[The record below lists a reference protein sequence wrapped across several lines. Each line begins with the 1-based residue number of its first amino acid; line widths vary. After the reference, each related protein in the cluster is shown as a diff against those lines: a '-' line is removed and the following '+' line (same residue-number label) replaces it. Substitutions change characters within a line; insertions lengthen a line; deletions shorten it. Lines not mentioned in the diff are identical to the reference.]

1 MVTVVTAAKVGVVST
16 ASVFI
21 SLVTDIISLIS
32 DVIFPVLKS
41 IPSAS
46 DVIFPVANFI
56 SFESDVISP
65 VANFISSESDIISP
79 VMPLKMISGLET
91 VISRLDIIVA
101 DTEITISCLAIV
113 LKGLSTNLRMVGVGT
128 NKNSLPLGLASCAVL
143 TPGERVTYFTNNAMQ
158 SSVATAE

>member
-1 MVTVVTAAKVGVVST
+1 MVTIVTAAKVGVVSS

-32 DVIFPVLKS
+32 DVIFPVVNV

-46 DVIFPVANFI
+46 DVIFSVVNFI
-56 SFESDVISP
+56 PSASDV
-65 VANFISSESDIISP
+65 ISP

-113 LKGLSTNLRMVGVGT
+113 LKDLSPNLRMVGVGT
-128 NKNSLPLGLASCAVL
+128 NKNSRPLGLASCAVL
-143 TPGERVTYFTNNAMQ
+143 TPGERVTYFTNNAM
-158 SSVATAE
+158 SLSVATAE

>member
-1 MVTVVTAAKVGVVST
+1 MTAAKVGVVAT

-32 DVIFPVLKS
+32 DVIFVVVKS
-41 IPSAS
+41 LPSAS
-46 DVIFPVANFI
+46 DVIFLVAN
-56 SFESDVISP
+56 V
-65 VANFISSESDIISP
+65 ISSESDIISP

-113 LKGLSTNLRMVGVGT
+113 LKGLSTDLRMVGVGT

-143 TPGERVTYFTNNAMQ
+143 PPGERVTYFTNNAM
-158 SSVATAE
+158 SLSVATAE

>member
-1 MVTVVTAAKVGVVST
+1 MVVTAAKVGVVST

-32 DVIFPVLKS
+32 DVIFPVANV

-46 DVIFPVANFI
+46 DVIV
-56 SFESDVISP
+56 P
-65 VANFISSESDIISP
+65 VANFISSESEIISP
-79 VMPLKMISGLET
+79 VMPLKMISGFET

-101 DTEITISCLAIV
+101 DTEITISCLAII

-128 NKNSLPLGLASCAVL
+128 NKNSLPLGLASCAVV
-143 TPGERVTYFTNNAMQ
+143 TPGERVTYFTNNAM
-158 SSVATAE
+158 SLSVATAE

>member
-1 MVTVVTAAKVGVVST
+1 MTVVTAAKVGVVSS

-32 DVIFPVLKS
+32 DVIFPVVNV

-46 DVIFPVANFI
+46 DVIF
-56 SFESDVISP
+56 P

-91 VISRLDIIVA
+91 VILRLDIIVA

-113 LKGLSTNLRMVGVGT
+113 LKGLSPNLRMVGVGT

-143 TPGERVTYFTNNAMQ
+143 TPGERVTYFTNNAM
-158 SSVATAE
+158 SLSVATAE

>member
-1 MVTVVTAAKVGVVST
+1 MVVKAAKVGVVST

-32 DVIFPVLKS
+32 DVIFPVVKS

-46 DVIFPVANFI
+46 DVIFLVAN
-56 SFESDVISP
+56 V
-65 VANFISSESDIISP
+65 ISSESDIISP
-79 VMPLKMISGLET
+79 VMPLKIISGLET

-143 TPGERVTYFTNNAMQ
+143 TPGERVTYFTNNAM
-158 SSVATAE
+158 SLSVATAE

>member
-1 MVTVVTAAKVGVVST
+1 MTVVTAAKVGVVSS

-21 SLVTDIISLIS
+21 SLETYV
-32 DVIFPVLKS
+32 

-46 DVIFPVANFI
+46 DVIFSVVNVIPSA
-56 SFESDVISP
+56 SDV
-65 VANFISSESDIISP
+65 ISP
-79 VMPLKMISGLET
+79 VMPLKMISGLEM

-113 LKGLSTNLRMVGVGT
+113 LKGLSPNLRMVGVDT

-143 TPGERVTYFTNNAMQ
+143 TPGERVTYFTNNAM
-158 SSVATAE
+158 SLSVATAE

>member
-1 MVTVVTAAKVGVVST
+1 MVTIVTAAKVGVVSS

-21 SLVTDIISLIS
+21 SLVMDIILLIS
-32 DVIFPVLKS
+32 DVIFPVVKS
-41 IPSAS
+41 IPS
-46 DVIFPVANFI
+46 
-56 SFESDVISP
+56 ESDV
-65 VANFISSESDIISP
+65 ISP

-143 TPGERVTYFTNNAMQ
+143 TPGERVTYFTNNAM
-158 SSVATAE
+158 SLSVATAE

>member
-1 MVTVVTAAKVGVVST
+1 MTVVTAAKVGVVSS

-32 DVIFPVLKS
+32 DVIFPVVNV

-46 DVIFPVANFI
+46 DVIFPVVNFI
-56 SFESDVISP
+56 PSASDV
-65 VANFISSESDIISP
+65 ISP
-79 VMPLKMISGLET
+79 VMPLKMISGFET

-143 TPGERVTYFTNNAMQ
+143 TPGERVTYFTNNAM
-158 SSVATAE
+158 SLSVATAE

>member
-1 MVTVVTAAKVGVVST
+1 MTVVTAAKVGVVSS

-32 DVIFPVLKS
+32 DVIFPVVNV

-46 DVIFPVANFI
+46 DVIFSVVNFI
-56 SFESDVISP
+56 PSASDV
-65 VANFISSESDIISP
+65 ISP
-79 VMPLKMISGLET
+79 VMPLKMISGFET
-91 VISRLDIIVA
+91 VISRLAIIVA

-143 TPGERVTYFTNNAMQ
+143 TPGERVTYFTNNAM
-158 SSVATAE
+158 SLSVATAE

>member
-1 MVTVVTAAKVGVVST
+1 MATVVTAAKVGVVSS

-32 DVIFPVLKS
+32 DVIFPVVNVIPSALDVIFS
-41 IPSAS
+41 VVNFIPSAS
-46 DVIFPVANFI
+46 DV
-56 SFESDVISP
+56 
-65 VANFISSESDIISP
+65 ISP
-79 VMPLKMISGLET
+79 VMPLKMISGFET

-113 LKGLSTNLRMVGVGT
+113 LKGLSPNLRMVGVGT

-143 TPGERVTYFTNNAMQ
+143 TPGERVTYFTNNAM
-158 SSVATAE
+158 SLSVATAE

>member
-1 MVTVVTAAKVGVVST
+1 MVVTAAKVGVVTT

-32 DVIFPVLKS
+32 DVIFPVVNV

-46 DVIFPVANFI
+46 DVIF
-56 SFESDVISP
+56 S
-65 VANFISSESDIISP
+65 VANFISSESEIISP

-101 DTEITISCLAIV
+101 DTEITISCLAII
-113 LKGLSTNLRMVGVGT
+113 LKGLSTDLRMVGVDT

-143 TPGERVTYFTNNAMQ
+143 TPGERVTYFTNNAM
-158 SSVATAE
+158 SLSVATAE

>member
-1 MVTVVTAAKVGVVST
+1 MTVVTAAKVGVVTT
-16 ASVFI
+16 ASVLI

-32 DVIFPVLKS
+32 DVIFPVVNV

-46 DVIFPVANFI
+46 DVIVL
-56 SFESDVISP
+56 
-65 VANFISSESDIISP
+65 VANFISSESEIISP

-143 TPGERVTYFTNNAMQ
+143 TPGERVTYFTNNAM
-158 SSVATAE
+158 SLSVATAE

>member
-1 MVTVVTAAKVGVVST
+1 MVVTAAKVGVVSS

-32 DVIFPVLKS
+32 DVIVLVVNF
-41 IPSAS
+41 IPSVS
-46 DVIFPVANFI
+46 DVIF
-56 SFESDVISP
+56 P

-128 NKNSLPLGLASCAVL
+128 NKNSLPLGVASCAVL
-143 TPGERVTYFTNNAMQ
+143 TPGERVTYFTNNAM
-158 SSVATAE
+158 SLSVATAE

>member
-1 MVTVVTAAKVGVVST
+1 MVVTAAKVGVVST

-21 SLVTDIISLIS
+21 SLETYVISLIS
-32 DVIFPVLKS
+32 DVIFPVAKS

-46 DVIFPVANFI
+46 DV
-56 SFESDVISP
+56 
-65 VANFISSESDIISP
+65 ISP

-101 DTEITISCLAIV
+101 DTEITISCLAII

-143 TPGERVTYFTNNAMQ
+143 TPGERVTYFTNNAM
-158 SSVATAE
+158 SLSVATAE

>member
-1 MVTVVTAAKVGVVST
+1 MVVTAAKVGVTST

-21 SLVTDIISLIS
+21 SLVTDVIS
-32 DVIFPVLKS
+32 PVSEFILPVANF

-46 DVIFPVANFI
+46 DVIL
-56 SFESDVISP
+56 
-65 VANFISSESDIISP
+65 P

-91 VISRLDIIVA
+91 EISRLDIIVA
-101 DTEITISCLAIV
+101 DTEITISCLAII

-143 TPGERVTYFTNNAMQ
+143 TPGERVTYFTNNAM
-158 SSVATAE
+158 SLSVATAE

>member
-1 MVTVVTAAKVGVVST
+1 MVTIVTAAKVGVVST
-16 ASVFI
+16 ASVFV

-32 DVIFPVLKS
+32 DVIFPVVKS

-46 DVIFPVANFI
+46 DVIFPVAKSI
-56 SFESDVISP
+56 PSESDV
-65 VANFISSESDIISP
+65 ISP
-79 VMPLKMISGLET
+79 VMPLKMISGFET

-113 LKGLSTNLRMVGVGT
+113 LKGLSTDLRMVGVDT

-143 TPGERVTYFTNNAMQ
+143 TPGERVTYFTNNAM
-158 SSVATAE
+158 SLSVATAE

>member
-1 MVTVVTAAKVGVVST
+1 MTAAKVGVVSS

-32 DVIFPVLKS
+32 DVIFPVVNV

-46 DVIFPVANFI
+46 DV
-56 SFESDVISP
+56 
-65 VANFISSESDIISP
+65 ISP
-79 VMPLKMISGLET
+79 VMPLKMISGLEM

-101 DTEITISCLAIV
+101 DTEITISCLAII
-113 LKGLSTNLRMVGVGT
+113 LKGLSTNLRMVGVDS

-143 TPGERVTYFTNNAMQ
+143 TPGERVTYFTNNAMS

>member
-1 MVTVVTAAKVGVVST
+1 MTVVTAAKVGVVTT

-21 SLVTDIISLIS
+21 SLVTDIISFIS
-32 DVIFPVLKS
+32 DVIFPVVKS

-46 DVIFPVANFI
+46 DVIFPVVNFI
-56 SFESDVISP
+56 F
-65 VANFISSESDIISP
+65 SESDIISP
-79 VMPLKMISGLET
+79 VMPLKMISEFET

-101 DTEITISCLAIV
+101 DTEITISCLAII

-143 TPGERVTYFTNNAMQ
+143 TPGERVTYFTNNAMPL
-158 SSVATAE
+158 SVATAE

>member
-1 MVTVVTAAKVGVVST
+1 MVTVVTAAKVGVVTT

-32 DVIFPVLKS
+32 DVIFPVANF
-41 IPSAS
+41 IPSVS
-46 DVIFPVANFI
+46 DVIFPLVN
-56 SFESDVISP
+56 VIP
-65 VANFISSESDIISP
+65 YASDIISP
-79 VMPLKMISGLET
+79 VMPLKMISGFET

-101 DTEITISCLAIV
+101 DTEITISCLAII

-143 TPGERVTYFTNNAMQ
+143 TPGERVTYFTNNAM
-158 SSVATAE
+158 SLSVATAE

>member
-1 MVTVVTAAKVGVVST
+1 MTVVTAAKAGVVSS

-32 DVIFPVLKS
+32 DVIFPVVNV

-46 DVIFPVANFI
+46 DVIFSVVNFI
-56 SFESDVISP
+56 PSASDV
-65 VANFISSESDIISP
+65 ISP
-79 VMPLKMISGLET
+79 VMPLKMISGFET

-143 TPGERVTYFTNNAMQ
+143 TPGERVTYFTNNAM
-158 SSVATAE
+158 SLSVATAE

>member
-1 MVTVVTAAKVGVVST
+1 MTAAKVGFVST

-21 SLVTDIISLIS
+21 SLVTDIISLFS
-32 DVIFPVLKS
+32 DVIFPVAKS

-46 DVIFPVANFI
+46 DVI
-56 SFESDVISP
+56 SL
-65 VANFISSESDIISP
+65 
-79 VMPLKMISGLET
+79 VMPLKMISGFET

-113 LKGLSTNLRMVGVGT
+113 LKGLSTNLWMVGVGT

-143 TPGERVTYFTNNAMQ
+143 TPGERVTYFTNNAM
-158 SSVATAE
+158 SLSVATAE

>member
-1 MVTVVTAAKVGVVST
+1 MVVTAAKVGVVSS

-21 SLVTDIISLIS
+21 SLVTDIILLIS
-32 DVIFPVLKS
+32 DVIFVVVKS

-46 DVIFPVANFI
+46 DVIV
-56 SFESDVISP
+56 P

-101 DTEITISCLAIV
+101 DTEITISCLAII
-113 LKGLSTNLRMVGVGT
+113 LKGLSPNLRMVGVGT

-143 TPGERVTYFTNNAMQ
+143 PPGERVTYFTNNAM
-158 SSVATAE
+158 SLSVATAE

>member
-1 MVTVVTAAKVGVVST
+1 MTVVTAAKVGVVSS

-32 DVIFPVLKS
+32 DVIFPVVNV

-46 DVIFPVANFI
+46 DVIFLVVNFI
-56 SFESDVISP
+56 PSASDV
-65 VANFISSESDIISP
+65 ISP
-79 VMPLKMISGLET
+79 VMPLKMISGFET

-101 DTEITISCLAIV
+101 DTEITISCLAII

-143 TPGERVTYFTNNAMQ
+143 TPGERVTYFTNNAM
-158 SSVATAE
+158 SLSVATAE

>member
-1 MVTVVTAAKVGVVST
+1 MVVTAAKVGVVTT

-32 DVIFPVLKS
+32 DVIFVVVKS
-41 IPSAS
+41 IASAS
-46 DVIFPVANFI
+46 DVIVPV
-56 SFESDVISP
+56 V
-65 VANFISSESDIISP
+65 NFISSESEIISP
-79 VMPLKMISGLET
+79 VMPLKMISGFET
-91 VISRLDIIVA
+91 VISRLDVIVA

-143 TPGERVTYFTNNAMQ
+143 TPGERVTYFTNNAM
-158 SSVATAE
+158 SLSVATAE

>member
-1 MVTVVTAAKVGVVST
+1 MTVVTAAKVGVVSS

-21 SLVTDIISLIS
+21 PLVSDIISLIS
-32 DVIFPVLKS
+32 DVIFPVVKS

-46 DVIFPVANFI
+46 DV
-56 SFESDVISP
+56 
-65 VANFISSESDIISP
+65 ISP
-79 VMPLKMISGLET
+79 VMPLKMISGFET

-113 LKGLSTNLRMVGVGT
+113 LKGLSPNLRMVGVGT

-143 TPGERVTYFTNNAMQ
+143 TPGERVTYFTNNAM
-158 SSVATAE
+158 SLSVATAE

>member
-1 MVTVVTAAKVGVVST
+1 MTVVTAAKVGVVSS

-32 DVIFPVLKS
+32 DVIFPVVNV

-46 DVIFPVANFI
+46 DVIFLV
-56 SFESDVISP
+56 V
-65 VANFISSESDIISP
+65 NFISSASDVISP
-79 VMPLKMISGLET
+79 VMPLKMISGFET

-113 LKGLSTNLRMVGVGT
+113 LKGLSPNLRMVGVGT

-143 TPGERVTYFTNNAMQ
+143 TPGERETYFTNNAM
-158 SSVATAE
+158 SLSVATAE

>member
-1 MVTVVTAAKVGVVST
+1 MTVVTAAKVGVITT

-21 SLVTDIISLIS
+21 SRVTAIISLIS
-32 DVIFPVLKS
+32 DVIFPVVNV

-46 DVIFPVANFI
+46 DVIVLVAN
-56 SFESDVISP
+56 V
-65 VANFISSESDIISP
+65 ISSESDIISP

-101 DTEITISCLAIV
+101 DTEITISCLAII

-143 TPGERVTYFTNNAMQ
+143 TPGERVTYFTNNAM
-158 SSVATAE
+158 SLSVATAE

>member
-1 MVTVVTAAKVGVVST
+1 MVVTAAKVGVVSS

-21 SLVTDIISLIS
+21 SLVMDIILLIS
-32 DVIFPVLKS
+32 DVIFPVVKS
-41 IPSAS
+41 IPSES
-46 DVIFPVANFI
+46 DVIFPVAKSI
-56 SFESDVISP
+56 PSESDV
-65 VANFISSESDIISP
+65 ISP

-143 TPGERVTYFTNNAMQ
+143 TPGERVTYFTNNAM
-158 SSVATAE
+158 SLSVATAE

>member
-1 MVTVVTAAKVGVVST
+1 MATVVTAAKVGVVSS

-32 DVIFPVLKS
+32 DVIFPVVNV

-46 DVIFPVANFI
+46 DVIFLV
-56 SFESDVISP
+56 V
-65 VANFISSESDIISP
+65 NFISSASDVISP

-143 TPGERVTYFTNNAMQ
+143 TPGERVTYFTNNAM
-158 SSVATAE
+158 SLSVATAE

>member
-1 MVTVVTAAKVGVVST
+1 MVTIVTAAKVGVVTT

-32 DVIFPVLKS
+32 DVIFPVVKS

-46 DVIFPVANFI
+46 DV
-56 SFESDVISP
+56 
-65 VANFISSESDIISP
+65 ISP
-79 VMPLKMISGLET
+79 VMPLKMISGFET

-101 DTEITISCLAIV
+101 DTEITISCLAII

-143 TPGERVTYFTNNAMQ
+143 PPGRALKN
-158 SSVATAE
+158 

>member
-1 MVTVVTAAKVGVVST
+1 MVVKAAKVGVVST

-32 DVIFPVLKS
+32 DVIFPVVKS

-46 DVIFPVANFI
+46 DVIFLVAN
-56 SFESDVISP
+56 V
-65 VANFISSESDIISP
+65 ISSESDIISP

-101 DTEITISCLAIV
+101 DTEITISCLAII
-113 LKGLSTNLRMVGVGT
+113 LKGLSTNLRMVGVDT

-143 TPGERVTYFTNNAMQ
+143 TPGERVTYFTNNAM
-158 SSVATAE
+158 SLSVATAE